1 MIYDHKVCVILS
13 LLTSFSRGPLGCA
26 ELPPVY
32 EILPLLQQKMQQYRH
47 HFEYSTMTLLGS
59 QLIQKMKQPIA
70 IINLN
75 GDILEMNPEA
85 KHLLAN
91 NQHIQTRQRRFTFS
105 HEDKQ
110 MVFNHKLMELER
122 NYKNSHDLAY
132 AERTKIMMLDHYLFL
147 TLDLLSPEKTHKIF
161 ELRPVLLATFS
172 GLKHKPKYQ
181 KEICTQLFMFTP
193 VEHKICEQL
202 LEGRTIKQIALSYEI
217 QADTVKKHL
226 QSIFKKTRTHRQ
238 GELIQL
244 LMQFS

>member
-1 MIYDHKVCVILS
+1 
-13 LLTSFSRGPLGCA
+13 
-26 ELPPVY
+26 
-32 EILPLLQQKMQQYRH
+32 
-47 HFEYSTMTLLGS
+47 
-59 QLIQKMKQPIA
+59 
-70 IINLN
+70 
-75 GDILEMNPEA
+75 
-85 KHLLAN
+85 
-91 NQHIQTRQRRFTFS
+91 
-105 HEDKQ
+105 
-110 MVFNHKLMELER
+110 MVFNHKLMELEC

-132 AERTKIMMLDHYLFL
+132 AERTKIMMLDHHLFL

-161 ELRPVLLATFS
+161 GLRPVLLATFS

-202 LEGRTIKQIALSYEI
+202 LEGKTIKKIGISYEI